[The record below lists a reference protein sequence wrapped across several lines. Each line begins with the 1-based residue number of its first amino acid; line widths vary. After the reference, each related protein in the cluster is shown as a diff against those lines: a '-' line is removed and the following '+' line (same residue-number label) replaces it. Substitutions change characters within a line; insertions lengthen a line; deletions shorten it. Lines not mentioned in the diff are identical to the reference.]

1 MADTEGSPGQQDP
14 TGQGP
19 TDPYA
24 RREQTFPVLTDEQI
38 DRIRPYG
45 SVEKV
50 GKGTALFT
58 RGDRTVDFFVVLSG
72 EVEIFDDQG
81 RGEENVFTRH
91 RRHQF
96 TGELDLFNDRK
107 VLVSGRMGEDGEVLR
122 LNREKFREMMTALP
136 DLAEIIMR
144 AFILRHVALMEHEQG
159 AVIVIGNKGA
169 SSMLQIERFLRR
181 NGYPVKVLTLE
192 ENDAETEPV
201 MRGLNLSPQC
211 LPVVIGKGDSMIRH
225 PSLLELGH
233 FLGISHEFKD
243 GEIYDTAVIGGGPSG
258 LAAAVYAAS
267 EGLSTLIVED
277 MAPGGQAGTSS
288 KIENYL
294 GFPTGIS
301 GQALAGRAFV
311 QAQKFGA
318 VMAVPYCVKAL
329 HCDDHPYTI
338 EMESGERVQAR
349 TVVIASGASYRSM
362 DVDNL
367 SDYDGQNVHYAA
379 TALEARLCTDSE
391 VVVIGGGNSAGQAAV
406 YLAQH
411 SKHVHMLVR
420 RADVADTMS
429 DYLVGRIKAS
439 SGITL
444 YENTELCHI
453 EGDEA
458 LQKAEWKNRKTGEV
472 TNRDIGHIFLMIGAV
487 PNTAWVEGCVAL
499 DEKGFIITGQEAG
512 IAWEKI
518 KGGEACERQPFTFE
532 SSRPGIFAVGDV
544 RSQSVKRVASAVGEG
559 SVCVS
564 DIHKVLA
571 ELRTK
576 LAEAEP
582 QKETA

>member
-14 TGQGP
+14 TGQSP

-24 RREQTFPVLTDEQI
+24 RREQTFPVLTYEQI

-50 GKGTALFT
+50 EKGAALFT
-58 RGDRTVDFFVVLSG
+58 RGDRTVDFFVMLSG

-81 RGEENVFTRH
+81 RGDDHVFTRH
-91 RRHQF
+91 GRHQF

-169 SSMLQIERFLRR
+169 SQMLQIERFLRR

-243 GEIYDTAVIGGGPSG
+243 DEIYDTAVIGGGPSG

-379 TALEARLCTDSE
+379 TALEARLCTDTE

-458 LQKAEWKNRKTGEV
+458 LRQAEWKHRKTGEV
-472 TNRDIGHIFLMIGAV
+472 TTRDIGHIFLMIGAV
-487 PNTAWVEGCVAL
+487 PNTAWVEGCLAL
-499 DEKGFIITGQEAG
+499 DEKGFIITGRDAG

-576 LAEAEP
+576 RAEAEP
-582 QKETA
+582 EKETA

>member
-1 MADTEGSPGQQDP
+1 MAETTQTPGQNAADP
-14 TGQGP
+14 N
-19 TDPYA
+19 A
-24 RREQTFPVLTDEQI
+24 RAAQTFPMLTDDQV

-45 SVEKV
+45 AAETLA
-50 GKGTALFT
+50 KGTVLFS

-72 EVEIFDDQG
+72 HVEVFDDQG
-81 RGEENVFTRH
+81 RGEVNVFARH
-91 RRHQF
+91 SRHHF
-96 TGELDLFNDRK
+96 SGELDLFNDRK
-107 VLVSGRMGEDGEVLR
+107 ILVSGRMGEDGEVLR
-122 LNREKFREMMTALP
+122 LTRDQFREMMTALP

-144 AFILRHVALMEHEQG
+144 AFILRHVALMEHEKG
-159 AVIVIGNKGA
+159 AVIVIGNRG
-169 SSMLQIERFLRR
+169 SSRMLQIERFLRR

-192 ENDAETEPV
+192 ENEVEAEPV
-201 MRGLNLSPQC
+201 MQGLNLSPQC
-211 LPVVIGKGDSMIRH
+211 LPVVIGHGDATIRN
-225 PSLLELGH
+225 PGLLELGH
-233 FLGISHEFKD
+233 FLGISHEFTD

-277 MAPGGQAGTSS
+277 LAPGGQAGTSS

-301 GQALAGRAFV
+301 GQALAGRAFI

-329 HCDDHPYTI
+329 HCDDHPYTL

-362 DVDNL
+362 EVDNL

-379 TALEARLCTDSE
+379 TALEARLCTDGE

-458 LQKAEWKNRKTGEV
+458 LRKAQWKHRKTGEV
-472 TNRDIGHIFLMIGAV
+472 TTRDIGHIFLMIGAV
-487 PNTAWVEGCVAL
+487 PNTKWVEGCLAL
-499 DEKGFIITGQEAG
+499 DEKGFIITGRDAG

-518 KGGEACERQPFTFE
+518 KGGEACQRQPYTFE

-544 RSQSVKRVASAVGEG
+544 RAQSVKRVASAVGEG

-576 LAEAEP
+576 DAAAEP
-582 QKETA
+582 EKVTV